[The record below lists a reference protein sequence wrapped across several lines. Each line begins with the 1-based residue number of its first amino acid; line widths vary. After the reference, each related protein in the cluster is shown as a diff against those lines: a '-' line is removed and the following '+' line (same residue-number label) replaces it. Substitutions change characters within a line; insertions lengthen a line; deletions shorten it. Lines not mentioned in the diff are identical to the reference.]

1 MLVIGIL
8 GNKSDLI
15 DKEEVDESEA
25 REYAK
30 SINAV
35 YGRTSAFSGS
45 GIKDT
50 FKEIIKKFAEYV
62 EKNNITDDIHLNSVV
77 IKKSDVQDNNK
88 KKNCISK
95 LKDFCG

>member
-15 DKEEVDESEA
+15 DKEEVDESEV

-35 YGRTSAFSGS
+35 YGRTSALNGS

-50 FKEIIKKFAEYV
+50 FKEIIKKFAEY
-62 EKNNITDDIHLNSVV
+62 I
-77 IKKSDVQDNNK
+77 
-88 KKNCISK
+88 
-95 LKDFCG
+95 

>member
-15 DKEEVDESEA
+15 DKEEVDESEV

-35 YGRTSAFSGS
+35 YGRTSALNGS

-50 FKEIIKKFAEYV
+50 FKEIIKKFAEYI
-62 EKNNITDDIHLNSVV
+62 EKNYITDDIHLNSVV
-77 IKKSDVQDNNK
+77 IKKSDIQDKNN